1 MTPTRIL
8 HVMNVFSDSSIS
20 RIVERVIRNLKNR
33 DCEWHVSALDEDVG
47 IEAVF
52 KDLGAKTVHFPLEQ
66 NARQALRSYIL
77 RHNIDVVHTH
87 TPRTIIE
94 THLAARGM
102 RRRPRHVATKHL
114 LTTPKDRR
122 WGIVFTALDYFS
134 LYLPDHLA
142 AVSGE
147 MAKKVAALPGMDAKR
162 VSMVRNAVPCE
173 QFYQPEKRGAARLD
187 LGFGPDHLV
196 FGYAGRIEPVK
207 LIDLLIRVF
216 GDVHALHPNTRLVL
230 IGEGGQRAELE
241 QYTRQ
246 LGLAD
251 VVSWLGYRGD
261 IPSMLAAMDVYVQ
274 PSHNEGLSLSI
285 LEAMAAGKPV
295 IATDVGGIREVL
307 TPSQNGLLVEPH
319 SPEALFK
326 SMTAMAS
333 QPDLRMLLGEA
344 ARKHVVAEFSLQKM
358 VDAYGEIYQSQIT
371 GYSTP

>member
-20 RIVERVIRNLKNR
+20 RIVERIIRNLECQ
-33 DCEWHVSALDEDVG
+33 DCEWHVSALDEDEG
-47 IEAVF
+47 MESVF
-52 KDLGAKTVHFPLEQ
+52 KSLGAATVHFPLEQ

-77 RHNIDVVHTH
+77 RHNIDIVHTH
-87 TPRTIIE
+87 TPRTIVE
-94 THLAARGM
+94 TRLAVMGM
-102 RRRPRHVATKHL
+102 QRRPRHVATKHL

-122 WGIVFTALDYFS
+122 WGIIFTALDYLS

-162 VSMVRNAVPCE
+162 VSMVRNAVPCGD
-173 QFYQPEKRGAARLD
+173 FYQPEKRDAARLD

-207 LIDLLIRVF
+207 LIDLLLRVF
-216 GDVHALHPNTRLVL
+216 ADVHALYPNVRLMLV
-230 IGEGGQRAELE
+230 GDGGQRAELE
-241 QYTRQ
+241 QLTRQ

-251 VVSWLGYRGD
+251 AVSWLGYRGD
-261 IPSMLAAMDVYVQ
+261 VPSLLAAMDVYVQ

-307 TPSQNGLLVEPH
+307 TPDQNGLLIVPH

-326 SMTAMAS
+326 SMTTMAA
-333 QPDLRMLLGEA
+333 QPDLRTLFGEA
-344 ARKHVVAEFSLQKM
+344 AREHVFTEFSLQKM
-358 VDAYGEIYQSQIT
+358 VDAYGKIYQSQIKENQT
-371 GYSTP
+371 S